1 MKITEKQ
8 YTDLLQQH
16 QGYLFTIINKR
27 LFNKDKD
34 DVLDVLQNCNL
45 SLLSKCHL
53 FCMDGFTEADLI
65 PRFKGWIAAFAQNA
79 VRDNYNKK
87 QRRSREICNE
97 EVYHVACETHGKID
111 HNFIEYERADD
122 VSEAKNKINI
132 ITKNLKGLELE
143 IFQEMAKGKSIKKIA
158 KERGVSHQNISQIR
172 IRAFAKARKSI
183 LKSKKLH
190 EIKHSTLR
198 KTLKNLRRKSKRTK
212 TKQK

>member
-27 LFNKDKD
+27 LFNKEKD
-34 DVLDVLQNCNL
+34 DVRDVLQNCNL

-79 VRDNYNKK
+79 VRYNYQKNQK
-87 QRRSREICNE
+87 RSREICNE
-97 EVYHVACETHGKID
+97 EVYHVACETYGEID
-111 HNFIEYERADD
+111 RNFIEYERADD

-143 IFQEMAKGKSIKKIA
+143 IFQEISKGKSIKKIA
-158 KERGVSHQNISQIR
+158 KERGVSHQSISQIR

-183 LKSKKLH
+183 LESKKLH
-190 EIKHSTLR
+190 EIKHSTL
-198 KTLKNLRRKSKRTK
+198 KKSLKNLRRKSKRTE